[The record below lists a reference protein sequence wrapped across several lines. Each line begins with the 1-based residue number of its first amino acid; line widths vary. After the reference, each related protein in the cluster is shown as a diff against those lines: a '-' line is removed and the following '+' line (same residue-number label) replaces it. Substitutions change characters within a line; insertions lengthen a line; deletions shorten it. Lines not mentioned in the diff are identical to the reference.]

1 MHFNK
6 DGVLYGSFHIVR
18 QIHDKYD
25 ILETFIVITAP
36 SLNLAKSL
44 KRTGIDWDIQIQFKR
59 CCEQL
64 GIQLITNSV
73 AQAKGWVE

>member
-1 MHFNK
+1 
-6 DGVLYGSFHIVR
+6 
-18 QIHDKYD
+18 
-25 ILETFIVITAP
+25 VITAP